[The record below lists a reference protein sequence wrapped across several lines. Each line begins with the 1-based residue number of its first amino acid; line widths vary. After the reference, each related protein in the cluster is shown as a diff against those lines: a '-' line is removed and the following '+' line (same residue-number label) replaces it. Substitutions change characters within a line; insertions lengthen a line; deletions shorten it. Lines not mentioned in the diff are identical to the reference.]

1 MRILVVEDNFEV
13 QETMRRFLVKSRF
26 AVDCVDCGEDGIE
39 LATVNQYDVILL
51 DLNLPDIDGFE
62 VCQQLRDADVD
73 TPIIMVTA
81 RNEVED
87 RTYGL
92 NTGADDY
99 LVKPFSM
106 EELVARIR
114 AILRRVRNRAD
125 ANIVLGDLAI
135 QPDLVQA
142 VVAGNNLPLTPK
154 EYEILYYLALEAP
167 KVCSLEDIIEH
178 VWDDSS
184 NPFSNAA
191 RVHVMNLR
199 NKLNAASQSVQLKT
213 VKGKGYALCIV

>member
-1 MRILVVEDNFEV
+1 MRVLVIEDSFEV
-13 QETMRRFLVKSRF
+13 QETMRHFLSKSGF
-26 AVDCVDCGEDGIE
+26 AVDCADNGEDGIE
-39 LATVNQYDVILL
+39 LATVTEYDVILL

-62 VCQQLRDADVD
+62 VCEQLRDAGID

-81 RNEVED
+81 RSEVAD

-92 NTGADDY
+92 NVGADDY

-114 AILRRVRNRAD
+114 AILRRVRNRAE
-125 ANIVLGDLAI
+125 ANIVLGDMEIL
-135 QPDLVQA
+135 PDLVQV
-142 VVAGNNLPLTPK
+142 VVAGVDFPLTPK
-154 EYEILYYLALEAP
+154 EYEILYYLALESP
-167 KVCSLEDIIEH
+167 KVCSLEAIIEH
-178 VWDDSS
+178 VWDDSG

-199 NKLNAASQSVQLKT
+199 NKLNAASASVQLKT